1 MERQTIYT
9 TGDDRI
15 YLDSLQQPLV
25 ISTTSSFRL
34 RTGEVL
40 TNKQTGDKFKYLNM
54 LGQSG
59 DICYLLV
66 LPILQEPVIAA
77 A

>member
-1 MERQTIYT
+1 MERQTIFT

-15 YLDSLQQPLV
+15 YLDHIQQPLV
-25 ISTTSSFRL
+25 ISTNSSFRL
-34 RTGEVL
+34 RTGEIL
-40 TNKQTGDKFKYLNM
+40 TNKQTGDKYRYLSL

-66 LPILQEPVIAA
+66 LPIIPEPAIAVD
-77 A
+77 

>member
-15 YLDSLQQPLV
+15 YLDSIQQPLV

-40 TNKQTGDKFKYLNM
+40 TNKQTGDKYRYLSL

-59 DICYLLV
+59 DVCYLLV
-66 LPILQEPVIAA
+66 LPVIPEPVIAA
-77 A
+77 E